1 MSSAFTARRVLFG
14 SSILLLAACSDPGTT
29 PLTPMSESASLGQGQ
44 SGDRIE
50 AAFQR
55 SSPEVMAIPGTV
67 FSDNDERIGKVVI
80 GIAHMNAE
88 GAVRAAMRRQG
99 VAEGDYEVV
108 LTPEIENKATLRSVF
123 RPTVAGIQV
132 HFGNYVCSIGSNV
145 DHVSTGGRSFIIN
158 SHCTNTQGGV
168 EGTTYAQ
175 PDRTTDPTI
184 IATEVADPLYV
195 KNGPGCPKGKKCRRS
210 DASRALYSAGTASNR
225 GEIARTTGP
234 NNLSLTVDA
243 ANPIFTVTSQDN
255 STTNFAVGTVVN
267 KVGRTTGWTQGHV
280 DRSCV
285 NTGVSGSQ
293 VFLLCQTFVVNAG
306 GAQVVGGGDSG
317 SGVFRITS
325 GSSVQLVGLL
335 WGGSSDNKLFVFSP
349 LAAVQAE
356 LGSVNAVK

>member
-1 MSSAFTARRVLFG
+1 MSSALSARRMFLG
-14 SSILLLAACSDPGTT
+14 SSILVLAACAEPGNT
-29 PLTPMSESASLGQGQ
+29 PLSPNGESASLGQGQ

-55 SSPEVMAIPGTV
+55 VSPEVMGIPGTV

-80 GIAHMNAE
+80 GISNMNAE
-88 GAVRAAMRRQG
+88 GQVRAAMRRQG
-99 VAEGDYEVV
+99 VSEGDYVIE
-108 LTPEIENKATLRSVF
+108 LTSPIENKATLRSVF

-132 HFGNYVCSIGSNV
+132 HFGNYVCSLGQNV
-145 DHVSTGGRSFIIN
+145 DHAGGRSFIIN

-175 PDRTTDPTI
+175 PDRTTNPEV

-195 KNGPGCPKGKKCRRS
+195 KNGPGCPRGKKCRYS
-210 DASRALYSAGTASNR
+210 DASRALYSTGTASNR

-255 STTNFAVGTVVN
+255 STTNFAVGTIVN
-267 KVGRTTGWTQGHV
+267 KVGRTTGWTRGSV
-280 DRSCV
+280 TRSCA
-285 NTGVSGSQ
+285 NTSVSGST
-293 VFLLCQTFVVNAG
+293 VYLFCQTFVADAG

-317 SGVFRITS
+317 SGVWIDQGGGNVKF
-325 GSSVQLVGLL
+325 VGLL
-335 WGGSSDNKLFVFSP
+335 WGGTSDNKSFVFSP
-349 LAAVQAE
+349 LAQIQQE
-356 LGSVNAVK
+356 LGAVNAVK